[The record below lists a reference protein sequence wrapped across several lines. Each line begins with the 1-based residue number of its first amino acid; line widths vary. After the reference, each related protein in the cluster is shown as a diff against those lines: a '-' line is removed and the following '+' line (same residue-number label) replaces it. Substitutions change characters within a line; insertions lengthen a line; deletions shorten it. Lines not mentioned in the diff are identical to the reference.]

1 MFYDFL
7 RKYTKSVNDIKRRV
21 AEKRSLKLLRNLS
34 VYMYILLAIFVL
46 DIFNHV
52 AAYSVIIFVQN
63 LVKDALVEYNLLL
76 QNYGIFLSLGSKL
89 SFCLLLYVS
98 TRHSLRSI
106 NS

>member
-34 VYMYILLAIFVL
+34 VYMYILLAIFAL

-89 SFCLLLYVS
+89 SFRLLLYVS